1 VTALAV
7 LLVSFLLGWRLAVW
21 WVAPLIYVVLA
32 FTLAVVIDPRA
43 DGGEPDVSRWLL
55 AVIEALVPALLA
67 AIGTVIGMARSH
79 RRERLG
85 GSK

>member
-1 VTALAV
+1 VTAFAV
-7 LLVSFLLGWRLAVW
+7 LLVSFVLGWRLAAW

-43 DGGEPDVSRWLL
+43 DGGESDVSGWLI
-55 AVIEALVPALLA
+55 AVIEAVVPALAA

-79 RRERLG
+79 RRERVG
-85 GSK
+85 GE